1 MAAQSSEEHAFREL
15 QSEQSELLD
24 VIDQLRTQG
33 LGRLVEL
40 PQLIVCGDQSSGK
53 SSVLEAI
60 SRVRFPAKDG
70 LCTRFATELILRR
83 NPLESVKVTI
93 EPGQSRASVEE
104 KERLRNFSAPF
115 STTADLPELINAATQ
130 WMGISPTGGS
140 NAGFSD
146 DVLKVEISGPDKP
159 ELTLVDL
166 PGLYHAT
173 REGQGPEGIL
183 VVRSLIEAYMKN
195 TKSIILAVISARS
208 NYVLQPILNLAR
220 EHDSKYERTLGIITK
235 PDSLSPNSSEED
247 FYIKLANNEEIRLE
261 LGWHILRN
269 RGSENK
275 DSSNDARDDMEREF
289 FSRGRWATVPRE
301 FVGVETLR
309 PRLSSVLLSHI
320 RGSLPKLIE
329 EIEKKI
335 EDYKQRLNQLGT
347 ERSNPQQQRGY
358 LLKMSTQFERITREA
373 INGMYLDG
381 FFGGLYS
388 TLPSLGGRRLRAVVR
403 GLNEEFV
410 VNMSLHG
417 RRRLIIDDSSKEQTT
432 SERPTNSTGIAT
444 QRQASSE
451 REYITRSGLEKEIT
465 KLAPGFRGIELPGS
479 SNPLLVGQ
487 LFRDQ
492 SKLWEKLAQD
502 HLMTVWNAVKNFVK
516 SLLQHLTNEHTSG
529 LLLRNI
535 LDPALE
541 DMKQSLLGKLEELV
555 SHNKKRHP
563 LPLDES
569 FLTSIQKVQ
578 EESQMASL
586 EKTLLEKYPD
596 AFESNLKKKLTI
608 EELRAAFL
616 AARPR
621 SDRFA
626 AADII
631 YLMEAYYK
639 VS

>member
-1 MAAQSSEEHAFREL
+1 MAAQSSEENAFREL

-33 LGRLVEL
+33 VGRLVEL

-83 NPLESVKVTI
+83 NPIESVKVTI
-93 EPGQSRASVEE
+93 EPGQSRVDVEE
-104 KERLRNFSAPF
+104 KKRLCDFPAPF
-115 STTADLPELINAATQ
+115 STTADLPKLINAATE

-173 REGQGPEGIL
+173 TEDQDAEGIR

-208 NYVLQPILNLAR
+208 NYALQPIVNLAR

-247 FYIKLANNEEIRLE
+247 FYIKLANNEEIKLE

-269 RGSENK
+269 RGFKNK

-309 PRLSSVLLSHI
+309 PRLSSVLLGHI

-329 EIEKKI
+329 EIDKKI
-335 EDYKQRLNQLGT
+335 QDYKQRLENLGT

-358 LLKMSTQFERITREA
+358 LLGISHQFEKITGEA
-373 INGMYLDG
+373 INGMYSDS
-381 FFGGLYS
+381 FFGGFYS
-388 TLPSLGGRRLRAVVR
+388 TLPSLGNRRLRAVVR

-410 VNMSLHG
+410 INMSLHG
-417 RRRLIIDDSSKEQTT
+417 RRRLIIDDSSKERTT
-432 SERPTNSTGIAT
+432 AERPTKSTGIAM
-444 QRQASSE
+444 QRLAGSE
-451 REYITRSGLEKEIT
+451 RECITRSELEKEIT
-465 KLAPGFRGIELPGS
+465 KLAPAFRGIELPGS
-479 SNPLLVGQ
+479 SNSLLVGQ

-492 SKLWEKLAQD
+492 SKPWEKLAHD
-502 HLMTVWNAVKNFVK
+502 HLMTVWNAVKNFVQ
-516 SLLQHLTNEHTSG
+516 SLLQHLANKHTSQ
-529 LLLRNI
+529 LLLQYI
-535 LDPALE
+535 LDSALE
-541 DMKQSLLGKLEELV
+541 DMKRSLSRKLEELV
-555 SHNKKRHP
+555 SHNKRRHP
-563 LPLDES
+563 LPLDDI
-569 FLTSIQKVQ
+569 FLTSIRKVQ
-578 EESQMASL
+578 EESQMTLL
-586 EKTLLEKYPD
+586 EKTLLEKHPD
-596 AFESNLKKKLTI
+596 AFESNSKKRLTI
-608 EELRAAFL
+608 EELRATIS

-621 SDRFA
+621 RDRFA

-631 YLMEAYYK
+631 NLMETHYNA
-639 VS
+639 S